1 MDFRNAA
8 QRFVADENRPA
19 LDAPF
24 VAQFAAAV
32 NVNHRNV
39 VLDTP
44 DILNVLD
51 AATRARDLPCLGD
64 LDASLLLLFQAIR
77 GKSTVAPVRGVRRRG
92 LRWVRLVPRP
102 GRDRTARFPVEP
114 RRRRVRRGTPARTQG
129 RRRPADY
136 VRDQYA
142 RALAETPV
150 RDGDSAQEAR
160 MRQVSYL
167 ALTRFLPVL
176 LDRKDRMSMAS
187 ALEVRVPFCDHR
199 LVEYLFNTP
208 WALKNH
214 GGSRKAVLRSAVSD
228 LLPEQIVQ
236 RPKSM
241 YPSAVDDFFDAA
253 VRRRARALLDNGS
266 VVGEFVDRVRVE
278 ALIDGTSARPP
289 WLQRLS
295 LAYLDQIDR
304 WLASFGVRLDAAA

>member
-1 MDFRNAA
+1 
-8 QRFVADENRPA
+8 
-19 LDAPF
+19 
-24 VAQFAAAV
+24 
-32 NVNHRNV
+32 
-39 VLDTP
+39 
-44 DILNVLD
+44 
-51 AATRARDLPCLGD
+51 
-64 LDASLLLLFQAIR
+64 
-77 GKSTVAPVRGVRRRG
+77 
-92 LRWVRLVPRP
+92 
-102 GRDRTARFPVEP
+102 
-114 RRRRVRRGTPARTQG
+114 
-129 RRRPADY
+129 
-136 VRDQYA
+136 
-142 RALAETPV
+142 
-150 RDGDSAQEAR
+150 

-304 WLASFGVRLDAAA
+304 WLASFDVRLDAAA